1 MRLPSILN
9 STAICVNIILSAAV
23 LWIVLGLRGPSE
35 RDDPARALAPDLRV
49 KGMEA
54 WFEKGP
60 FVLLVGRDF
69 PQSGSFAVAERGK
82 PLMIR
87 VENTRD
93 AAGSPAKSVGVSL
106 TADFYVSLDYLPSG
120 AAQRLTFCH
129 FKTGVTETLTD
140 LNADGVWDTR
150 LTRDVLTGVS
160 RLYVWY
166 RAAWRE
172 VVGGDRDPKQDEF
185 HRRLMTG
192 EPVFFSSEH
201 GQWLLGAREPGREQ

>member
-35 RDDPARALAPDLRV
+35 RDDAARAPGAGPAGEGDGGLVREGAFRAPGGEGLPSER
-49 KGMEA
+49 
-54 WFEKGP
+54 
-60 FVLLVGRDF
+60 FVCGRR
-69 PQSGSFAVAERGK
+69 RGK

-150 LTRDVLTGVS
+150 LTRTS
-160 RLYVWY
+160 
-166 RAAWRE
+166 
-172 VVGGDRDPKQDEF
+172 
-185 HRRLMTG
+185 
-192 EPVFFSSEH
+192 
-201 GQWLLGAREPGREQ
+201 